1 MNSYQTSGTSPTN
14 ATILSTQGT
23 FEPLLDDKQVGELL
37 GLHSKTVQR
46 LARDGEIPSIRIGR
60 KWRYRA
66 TALEAWLALQ
76 SSGQSTR
83 VN

>member
-1 MNSYQTSGTSPTN
+1 MNK
-14 ATILSTQGT
+14 AT

-46 LARDGEIPSIRIGR
+46 LARKGEIPAVRIGR
-60 KWRYRA
+60 YWRFRA
-66 TALEAWLALQ
+66 TALNSWLGVQ
-76 SSGQSTR
+76 SEGQSTR

>member
-14 ATILSTQGT
+14 TTILSTQGT

-46 LARDGEIPSIRIGR
+46 LARAGEIPSIRIGR

-66 TALEAWLALQ
+66 TALETWLALQ